1 MPATGAF
8 ECYLDI
14 IPGLDAGVDL
24 SNYRWCLVK
33 MDTNGNVIPCSAVG
47 EAVLGVLQDVPATPG
62 HGAAVAFQGI
72 TKCIAGGAITRGA
85 FVATNASGRAVAA
98 AKGVTDTGDTGAATD
113 ALKGGY
119 VIGYALTPA
128 AANGDAFTLVITN
141 AGVAATT
148 AI

>member
-8 ECYLDI
+8 EAYLDI

-24 SNYRWCLVK
+24 TNYRYHLVK
-33 MDTNGNVIPCSAVG
+33 MNSGGDVIPCSAAG
-47 EAVLGVLQDVPATPG
+47 EAVLGVLQDNPSVAG
-62 HGAAVAFQGI
+62 RGAGVAFNGI
-72 TKCIAGGAITRGA
+72 TKCIAGAAIARGA
-85 FVATNASGRAVAA
+85 FVATNASGRAVTAS
-98 AKGVTDTGDTGAATD
+98 KGVTDTGDTGAAAD

-128 AANGDAFTLVITN
+128 SANGDAFTLVITN